1 MSEIINTYKLDD
13 PETPIPM
20 DRKEFYAE
28 QVKIGKEGKKP
39 NRANEIID
47 IFIFN
52 SSKELLV
59 QKRSYDKAHNPGLL
73 DKSIGGH
80 VRFGDTPDY
89 TVMVETVQEL
99 QTPSIVLK
107 NTSDFKKTLV
117 LLEEYLTTISI
128 IKHSKSKVYFL
139 KKIIDGKNVLIA
151 NKIHAYFG
159 IYDGSIKTVDKEAKG
174 ILFYTMEELKEEMKR
189 FPKTFT
195 DDMHTLL
202 PAYEDEIYDFFEF
215 ISSKGIKKSSV
226 DIKKNTISRNAK

>member
-20 DRKEFYAE
+20 GRDEFYAE
-28 QVKIGKEGKKP
+28 QVKKSKEGVKP
-39 NRANEIID
+39 DRANEIID

-52 SSKELLV
+52 SSQELLV

-107 NTSDFKKTLV
+107 NTEDFKKTLI
-117 LLEEYLTTISI
+117 LLNEYLTTIAI
-128 IKHSKSKVYFL
+128 IKHSKSKIYIL
-139 KKIIDGKNVLIA
+139 SKIIDGKKVTVA

-159 IYDGSIKTVDKEAKG
+159 IYDGSIKTVDREAKG
-174 ILFYTMEELKEEMKR
+174 VLFYTIDELKEEMKK

-195 DDMHTLL
+195 DDMHALV
-202 PAYEDEIYDFFEF
+202 PAYKDEIYDFFKF
-215 ISSKGIKKSSV
+215 ISSKGKRQ
-226 DIKKNTISRNAK
+226 KNTVLR